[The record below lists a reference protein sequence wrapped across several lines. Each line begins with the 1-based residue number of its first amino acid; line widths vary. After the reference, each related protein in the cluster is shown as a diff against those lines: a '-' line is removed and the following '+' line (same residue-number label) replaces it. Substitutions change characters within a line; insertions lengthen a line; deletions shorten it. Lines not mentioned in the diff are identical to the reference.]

1 MDKYRNNPRKKRW
14 GYKILA
20 IVSLILIVA
29 AVLSLGLLAYK
40 GSFKDLFGERNKNNL
55 IEKDSSYV
63 VSLDTNRGVDVKVND
78 NGVIKLSGKATSA
91 YDLRVTS
98 VKLPAGTYTIS
109 SGMKDPNVDECW
121 LYVEYSTGMAI
132 ADTLTATFTLTQEE
146 TVVVHFAWNDE
157 CNFNIFSE
165 NVVRPVIVE
174 GKDVGE
180 FYK

>member
-1 MDKYRNNPRKKRW
+1 MDKYKNNPRKQRW

-20 IVSLILIVA
+20 IVSFVLIVGMIFS
-29 AVLSLGLLAYK
+29 VCLLAFK
-40 GSFKDLFGERNKNNL
+40 GRFEDFFGERNKENL
-55 IEKDSSYV
+55 LVNDSSYV
-63 VSLDTNRGVDVKVND
+63 VSFDTNRGVDVNVND

-121 LYVEYSTGMAI
+121 LYVQYSTGMAI
-132 ADTLTATFTLTQEE
+132 ADTLTATFTLAKEE

-157 CNFNIFSE
+157 CSFNIFSD
-165 NVVRPVIVE
+165 NVVRPTIVE
-174 GKDVGE
+174 GKNVGE